1 MAEESIVLLKNE
13 NNLLPLDFSDYKNI
27 LVTGP
32 NANNHTILG
41 DWTLQQP
48 DANVVTI
55 LDGIREIAGSA
66 KVNYYNYGD
75 DVRQNSMD
83 KVNEAAAIAK
93 KSDLAIV
100 VVGENPLRYQKS
112 KTCGENIDRMGLDLL
127 GTQNQ
132 LVQKIHETGVPTIS
146 QYPGRES
153 ESVGKTSY

>member
-1 MAEESIVLLKNE
+1 MQSALEMAEESIVLLKNE
-13 NNLLPLDFSDYKNI
+13 NDLLPLDFSDYKNI

-100 VVGENPLRYQKS
+100 VVGRIRYVIRKARLVAR
-112 KTCGENIDRMGLDLL
+112 ILIVWDLIYWVHRINWCKRYTKPVCQQSL
-127 GTQNQ
+127 SW
-132 LVQKIHETGVPTIS
+132 LADV
-146 QYPGRES
+146 R
-153 ESVGKTSY
+153 